1 MEPVILIVDDEPS
14 ARDTLS
20 GILFGRGYD
29 LVFADNGMEALKKA
43 GEIKPDLILLDIM
56 MPDMDGFEV
65 CRRLRQDVILAEVPI
80 IMITALD
87 DQDSYIDGIEA
98 GADDFIS
105 KPYNRVKLRS
115 RIKTIT
121 RLNRYRLLHQEREK
135 FEWVVEESDDGYIIL
150 NNKEEVIYINPKA
163 KFYLDLSEERN
174 IFISETFTELAKKHY
189 MFEPKHAWNTWP
201 CHLPAPP
208 RYMVRPANKNSG
220 PFWLHV
226 EVREISGG
234 YEAFIVRLRNVTDK
248 IASRT
253 NMWTFHS
260 MISHK
265 LRTPLAPLEAIFEF
279 FDMDRSLL
287 SSEEMD
293 SLLTEAHQAALRIK
307 NQLVS
312 ITDYITSRDL
322 IKPYH
327 GTCSAGNITDII
339 EEIKKEIT
347 DISITVYC
355 KDIYDMDNTC
365 INFSVPAM
373 KMVLTELIF
382 NSRKFHPEKKPDIQI
397 DIFPVPE
404 GIEIK
409 ISDNGI
415 TLSPEQLLNMWIPYH
430 QAEKYFTGEVSG
442 MGLGLSAVASLIWS
456 TGGKCRSHNRE
467 DMPGI
472 VIELIFPLMI

>member
-56 MPDMDGFEV
+56 MPDIDGFEV

-87 DQDSYIDGIEA
+87 DQASYIEGIEA

-135 FEWVVEESDDGYIIL
+135 FEWVVEESDDGYIML
-150 NNKEEVIYINPKA
+150 NNKEEMLYINPRA
-163 KFYLDLSEERN
+163 RFYLNLPEDRHSE
-174 IFISETFTELAKKHY
+174 ISKTFTEAAKKYY
-189 MFEPKHAWNTWP
+189 MFEPQDAWNTWP
-201 CHLPAPP
+201 CHLSDTC
-208 RYMVRPANKNSG
+208 YMVRPANKNSG

-226 EVREISGG
+226 EVREMSAGCEG
-234 YEAFIVRLRNVTDK
+234 FIVRLRNVTDK
-248 IASRT
+248 IASQT
-253 NMWTFHS
+253 NVWTFHS

-279 FDMDRSLL
+279 FEMDRSLL

-293 SLLTEAHQAALRIK
+293 SLLSEAHQAALRIK

-322 IKPYH
+322 TKPYL
-327 GTCSAGNITDII
+327 GTCTIVNITAIV
-339 EEIKKEIT
+339 EEIKKEIK
-347 DISITVYC
+347 DLSVTVYC
-355 KDIYDMDNTC
+355 KGIDDMNNTC
-365 INFSVPAM
+365 ITFSVPAM

-382 NSRKFHPEKKPDIQI
+382 NSVKFHPEKKPDIQI
-397 DIFPVPE
+397 DIFPVHD

-415 TLSPEQLLNMWIPYH
+415 TLSPEQLMNMWIPYH

-456 TGGKCRSHNRE
+456 TGGTCKSHNRE

-472 VIELIFPLMI
+472 VIELIFPLVNR